1 VWGAGINAEGLP
13 ADLDC
18 HHLIV
23 NSWEDLEAPQ
33 NVCIGSIPTVFN
45 PRLAPPGKA
54 LVHAYTAGNEPY
66 SVWEGKDRNSD
77 EYRQLKVWP
86 PAVLLSSSLLS
97 LIWVHALLTATG
109 ALWLLIVSYGDLIGN
124 SLQEAMRQVAVL
136 NNLELDV
143 CPPDVNS
150 HCPALHRTRNPQ
162 QMSPGVFHAREIF
175 SPVAF
180 PGMDPLRGTK
190 ASMQTC

>member
-1 VWGAGINAEGLP
+1 MKRQSENTYGERSNPSETVQGPNCDRCPKQNSKAGEAQQAAKSALASGGAGINAEGLP

-66 SVWEGKDRNSD
+66 SVWEGLDRNS
-77 EYRQLKVWP
+77 EQYRQLKVRP
-86 PAVLLSSSLLS
+86 PAVLLLLPS
-97 LIWVHALLTATG
+97 GCMH
-109 ALWLLIVSYGDLIGN
+109 S
-124 SLQEAMRQVAVL
+124 
-136 NNLELDV
+136 
-143 CPPDVNS
+143 
-150 HCPALHRTRNPQ
+150 
-162 QMSPGVFHAREIF
+162 
-175 SPVAF
+175 
-180 PGMDPLRGTK
+180 
-190 ASMQTC
+190 

>member
-1 VWGAGINAEGLP
+1 MWGAGINAEGLP

-66 SVWEGKDRNSD
+66 SVWEGLDRNSE
-77 EYRQLKVWP
+77 EYRQLKVRP

-97 LIWVHALLTATG
+97 PIWVHALLTATG
-109 ALWLLIVSYGDLIGN
+109 VLFLLIIRRPHWHFLT
-124 SLQEAMRQVAVL
+124 R
-136 NNLELDV
+136 
-143 CPPDVNS
+143 S
-150 HCPALHRTRNPQ
+150 HAAGRSFEQ
-162 QMSPGVFHAREIF
+162 S
-175 SPVAF
+175 
-180 PGMDPLRGTK
+180 
-190 ASMQTC
+190 